1 MGDVFLPGVIDL
13 FGDPVPASRGRKG
26 RPPHVPTAENRR
38 FVQLALACGHDEVAI
53 AEALG
58 ITDRTL
64 KRHYFHELAGKRS
77 ARLRL
82 EMKSLALIVAQA
94 EASNTSAMAL
104 LEKKIERM
112 HQRDLARGK
121 PAREAKPPKLGK
133 KEQALIDAHQAGKD
147 SSWSSLLN

>member
-1 MGDVFLPGVIDL
+1 VDDVFLPGVTDL
-13 FGDPVPASRGRKG
+13 WGDPVPRSRGKRG
-26 RPPHVPTAENRR
+26 RPAHVPTAENRR
-38 FVQLALACGHDEVAI
+38 FVQIALACGHDDEAI
-53 AEALG
+53 AGALG

-82 EMKSLALIVAQA
+82 EMKSMALIIAQA
-94 EASNTSAMAL
+94 EKENVSAMAL

-112 HQRDLARGK
+112 RQRDLMQGK
-121 PAREAKPPKLGK
+121 APREAKPPKLGK
-133 KEQALIDAHQAGKD
+133 KEQALIDAHHAGKD